1 MAKKKSKKRSSKSK
15 NSFVN
20 TVLNVFVEN
29 PYKSF
34 NFKQVSANLG
44 ISDVASRELVKNI
57 ISDLST
63 KKIILEEKKGKYKL
77 NPEHFTEI
85 ISGNSIEGIV
95 DMKPTGKAY
104 IIAEGLDEDI
114 FIAANNTNKALHGDK
129 VKVLLFPKR
138 KGHKIDGQI
147 VEVLERKRNTFVG
160 TIQKSKKYAFLVP
173 DNKTMHVDI
182 YIHLDDLKG
191 AQNGQKAIAK
201 LIEWPKY
208 SANPFGEII
217 DVLGDPGNNDVE
229 MNSILA
235 AHDFPLSFPKEVEN
249 DASKIKNIIPESEI
263 KQRKDFRN
271 IWTCTIDPF
280 DAKDFDDAISL
291 KKLKNGNIEV
301 GIHIADVAYYVKPD
315 SPIDKEAYQRGT
327 SIYLVDRVIPMLPE
341 KLSNFVC
348 SLRPNEEKL
357 CFSAVFELDEK
368 SKVLNQWFGRTIIKS
383 DKRYNYAEVQ
393 SIIEGGDDAYKNEI
407 LELHQHASKLRE
419 LRFNSGSIAFRSQE
433 VKFELDESGKPI
445 GAFIKEQKESNHLV
459 EEFMLLANRKVAE
472 FIGKPN
478 NNQNPKT
485 FIYRVHD
492 EPNPEKLQTFSEFIS
507 KLGYKISLSSR
518 KSIAFSFNNLFK
530 EIEGK
535 GEENMIETIAVRTM
549 SKASYS
555 TDNIGHYGLAFKHYT
570 HFTSPIRRYPDLMT
584 HRLLDMYLSQK
595 PSVNKEKYEEKCD
608 HCSIMERNAIS
619 AERESV
625 KYKQAEF
632 LLDKVGEEFNGL
644 ISGVSKWGIFVQ
656 LDDNKCEGM
665 VSLKD
670 MIDDF
675 YYLDDDNYCVIGQR
689 YGHEYKLGDPV
700 RIRVKRVDLQ
710 KKMMDFEIV

>member
-1 MAKKKSKKRSSKSK
+1 MSKKQSKKKSSQSK

-20 TVLNVFVEN
+20 AVLNVFVGN
-29 PYKSF
+29 PYKAY

-44 ISDVASRELVKNI
+44 ITDIASRELVQNI
-57 ISDLST
+57 ISDLYGN
-63 KKIILEEKKGKYKL
+63 KIIVEEKKGKYKL
-77 NPEHFTEI
+77 NPEHIKEKLYR
-85 ISGNSIEGIV
+85 NSIEGTV
-95 DMKPTGKAY
+95 DMKSTGKAY
-104 IIAEGLDEDI
+104 VITEELDEDV
-114 FIAANNTNKALHGDK
+114 FIAANNTNKALDGDK
-129 VKVLLFPKR
+129 VKVLLFPRR
-138 KGHKIDGQI
+138 KGRKIDGQI
-147 VEVLERKRNTFVG
+147 EEIIERKRDKFVG
-160 TIQKSKKYAFLVP
+160 TIQKSKKYAFLIP
-173 DNKTMHVDI
+173 DNKAMHVDI
-182 YIHLDDLKG
+182 YIALDDLKG
-191 AQNGQKAIAK
+191 AQNGQKAIAR

-217 DVLGDPGNNDVE
+217 QILGEPGNNEVE

-235 AHDFPLSFPKEVEN
+235 AHDFPLSFPQEVEKE
-249 DASKIKNIIPESEI
+249 ASKINTNIPETEI
-263 KQRKDFRN
+263 NQRRDFRN

-280 DAKDFDDAISL
+280 DAKDFDDALSL

-301 GIHIADVAYYVKPD
+301 GIHIADVAYYIKPD
-315 SPIDKEAYQRGT
+315 SLIDKEAYERGT

-341 KLSNFVC
+341 QLSNFVC

-357 CFSAVFELDEK
+357 CFSVVFELDEN
-368 SKVLNQWFGRTIIKS
+368 SKVLNQWFGRTIINS

-393 SIIEGGDDAYKNEI
+393 NIIEGENDSFKDEI
-407 LELHQHASKLRE
+407 LQLHKHASKLRE
-419 LRFNSGSIAFRSQE
+419 ERFKNGSIAFRSQE
-433 VKFELDESGKPI
+433 IKFELDENGKPI
-445 GAFIKEQKESNHLV
+445 GAYIKEQKESNHLV
-459 EEFMLLANRKVAE
+459 EEFMLLANKKVAE
-472 FIGKPN
+472 FIGNPK
-478 NNQNPKT
+478 NNQTPKT

-492 EPNPEKLQTFSEFIS
+492 EPNPEKLNTFSEFIS

-530 EIEGK
+530 EIAGK

-549 SKASYS
+549 SKANYS
-555 TDNIGHYGLAFKHYT
+555 TNNIGHYGLAFKHYS

-584 HRLLDMYLSQK
+584 HRLLDMYLSKK
-595 PSVNKEKYEEKCD
+595 PSENKQKYEEKCE
-608 HCSIMERNAIS
+608 HCSIMERNAIG

-625 KYKQAEF
+625 KYKQTEF

-665 VSLKD
+665 ISLKD
-670 MIDDF
+670 MADDF

-689 YGHEYKLGDPV
+689 YGHEYKLGDPL

-710 KKMMDFEIV
+710 KKQMDFQVV